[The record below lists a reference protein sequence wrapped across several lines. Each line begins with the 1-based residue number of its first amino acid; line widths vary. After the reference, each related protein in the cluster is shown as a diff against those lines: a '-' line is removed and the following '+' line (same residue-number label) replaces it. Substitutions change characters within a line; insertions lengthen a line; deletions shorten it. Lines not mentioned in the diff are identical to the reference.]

1 MANTG
6 SIFIAVS
13 SALKYKEYK
22 DNGKLISAVP
32 VDVDIQ
38 QDIVS
43 ASIIDKSKTRVT
55 DTYYPLFSY
64 IVDGKEYFVRG
75 LACFTFD
82 AADKL
87 LQRDTKISYLED
99 NPENAVI
106 AYWEM
111 V

>member
-6 SIFIAVS
+6 SIFVAIS

-22 DNGKLISAVP
+22 EKGKLVPAIP

-38 QDIVS
+38 QDVVS
-43 ASIIDKSKTRVT
+43 ASPFDKTKTRVT
-55 DTYYPLFSY
+55 DTYYPLYSY
-64 IVDGKEYFVRG
+64 TVEGKKYFVRG
-75 LACFTFD
+75 IACFTFE

-87 LQRDTKISYLED
+87 LQKDSKVSYLED
-99 NPENAVI
+99 NPEKAVI
-106 AYWEM
+106 AYWEL